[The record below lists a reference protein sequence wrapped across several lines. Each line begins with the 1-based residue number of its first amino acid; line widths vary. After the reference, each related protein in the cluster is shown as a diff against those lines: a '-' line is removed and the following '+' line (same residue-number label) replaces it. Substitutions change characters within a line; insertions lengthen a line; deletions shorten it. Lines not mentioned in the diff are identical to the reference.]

1 MYLPGEQNIACITY
15 HAYSK
20 QKAKK
25 VLWQHTK
32 CQMNL
37 SELYQSPLLRAQW
50 QRTRIEEEL
59 AEDEEFIKLLLFKEW
74 NLGGQDCQLK

>member
-1 MYLPGEQNIACITY
+1 M
-15 HAYSK
+15 
-20 QKAKK
+20 
-25 VLWQHTK
+25 

-37 SELYQSPLLRAQW
+37 SELYQSPPLRAQW